1 MIKCQICQHDNPA
14 GAEYCED
21 CGASLSASAAPA
33 AGATPPPEAPPASIP
48 MPEPTPEAAAELAEA
63 PTATA
68 APEAPASAPTPD
80 AGAAISATPEVPVD
94 APVSSAPAPA
104 TMPDTSQAAVGG
116 GTPRLVSNRHGAQ
129 SADEFP
135 LLVDRLVVGRFDPE
149 TGPVDID
156 LSQTP
161 EAPLISR
168 HHAQMYKE
176 ADGRWYVTDLG
187 STNGVFVKSAGAAT
201 FGPRLTAP
209 QALSEGDEVAFGNAR
224 FIFRTD

>member
-21 CGASLSASAAPA
+21 CGASLSTSAAPA
-33 AGATPPPEAPPASIP
+33 AGATPSPEAPPASIP
-48 MPEPTPEAAAELAEA
+48 MPEPTPEAAAEMADAAAAAAAAEA
-63 PTATA
+63 P
-68 APEAPASAPTPD
+68 PSTPD
-80 AGAAISATPEVPVD
+80 AGANIPATPDVSVD
-94 APVSSAPAPA
+94 APAASAPAPA
-104 TMPDTSQAAVGG
+104 TVPDTAQSAGTS
-116 GTPRLVSNRHGAQ
+116 GTPRLVPNRHGAQ

-168 HHAQMYKE
+168 HHAQLYKE

-209 QALSEGDEVAFGNAR
+209 QPLSEGDELAFGNAR

>member
-1 MIKCQICQHDNPA
+1 MIKCQICQHDNPP

-33 AGATPPPEAPPASIP
+33 GQATPTPDAPPAAIP
-48 MPEPTPEAAAELAEA
+48 MPEPTPEAAAEMAEA
-63 PTATA
+63 PAPAETPESQVST
-68 APEAPASAPTPD
+68 PEAGADMPVTPD
-80 AGAAISATPEVPVD
+80 VPVE
-94 APVSSAPAPA
+94 APVSSAPAPV
-104 TMPDTSQAAVGG
+104 TVPDEPQPTAGG
-116 GTPRLVSNRHGAQ
+116 GTPRLVPNRHGAA
-129 SADEFP
+129 SGDEYP

-168 HHAQMYKE
+168 HHAQIYKE
-176 ADGRWYVTDLG
+176 TDGRWYVTDLG
-187 STNGVFVKSAGAAT
+187 STNGVFVKSADAAT

-209 QALSEGDEVAFGNAR
+209 QALSGGDEVAFGNAR
-224 FIFRTD
+224 FIFRVD

>member
-21 CGASLSASAAPA
+21 CGASLSTSAAPA
-33 AGATPPPEAPPASIP
+33 AGAAPSPEAPPASIP
-48 MPEPTPEAAAELAEA
+48 MPEPTPEAAAEMADA
-63 PTATA
+63 PATA
-68 APEAPASAPTPD
+68 NAPEAAPSAPAPD
-80 AGAAISATPEVPVD
+80 AGANIPTTPDVSVD
-94 APVSSAPAPA
+94 APAASAPAPA
-104 TMPDTSQAAVGG
+104 TVPDAAQIAVGG
-116 GTPRLVSNRHGAQ
+116 GTPRLVPNRHGAQ

-168 HHAQMYKE
+168 HHAQLYKE

-209 QALSEGDEVAFGNAR
+209 QPLSEGDELAFGNAR
-224 FIFRTD
+224 FVFRTG

>member
-33 AGATPPPEAPPASIP
+33 GGATPSPEAPPESIP
-48 MPEPTPEAAAELAEA
+48 MPEPSPEAAAEMADTPPA
-63 PTATA
+63 AT
-68 APEAPASAPTPD
+68 TPD
-80 AGAAISATPEVPVD
+80 AGAEIPATSEVSME
-94 APVSSAPAPA
+94 APVSSVPAPA
-104 TMPDTSQAAVGG
+104 GVPDSPQTAVGG
-116 GTPRLVSNRHGAQ
+116 GTPRLVPNRHGAQ
-129 SADEFP
+129 SGDEYP

-209 QALSEGDEVAFGNAR
+209 QPLSEGDEVAFGNAR